1 MICKNMEP
9 KPALYTGLWHYGA
22 EYTRRNGGKSERFFK
37 SFTPLNLYERAVR
50 RREQNMNAC
59 SVLWCGEYR
68 QNWEN
73 DPHNHTFFQLFAFSE
88 GSCQIMIENDDFPV
102 SPQQIYLVLPQ
113 QFHAIH
119 AAPNHF
125 PHILDIKFSVQSQ
138 PLFEDLTEISLPFVS
153 GNYSW
158 YVHCFEKIIQE
169 STKRQKY
176 YYPTICN
183 HLFEMLVNLIR
194 EASDDEP
201 ALQSKN
207 LEHTPVQTYRGV
219 DVAALMEYIQVQYS
233 HIISLDDM
241 ALAAHATKTTL
252 TNMFKELYNTTPIR
266 YVNSIRMQ
274 KAREL
279 LVNTDTS
286 IGDIAELVGFQSIHY
301 FSRYF
306 KSKEN
311 CTPIEY
317 RMLNSRNRYF
327 TFP

>member
-1 MICKNMEP
+1 MNRHPAFLWLGRWNQAQTACAEMEV
-9 KPALYTGLWHYGA
+9 
-22 EYTRRNGGKSERFFK
+22 S
-37 SFTPLNLYERAVR
+37 
-50 RREQNMNAC
+50 MNVC
-59 SVLWCGEYR
+59 SVLWCGKYR

-73 DPHNHTFFQLFAFSE
+73 NPHNHTFFQLFAFSE
-88 GSCQIMIENDDFPV
+88 GICHIMIENDDFSV
-102 SPQQIYLVLPQ
+102 LPQQIYLVRPQ
-113 QFHAIH
+113 LFHAIH
-119 AAPNHF
+119 TAPNQ
-125 PHILDIKFSVQSQ
+125 PPLILDIKFSVQSQ
-138 PLFEDLTEISLPFVS
+138 PLFEDLTKISLPFVS

-158 YVHCFEKIIQE
+158 YAQCFERIIRE
-169 STKRQKY
+169 STERQKY
-176 YYPTICN
+176 YYPTVCN

-194 EASDDEP
+194 EASDDAP
-201 ALQSKN
+201 ALQSRTA
-207 LEHTPVQTYRGV
+207 EQIPVKTYRGV
-219 DVAALMEYIQVQYS
+219 DVASLMEYIQVHYS

-241 ALAAHATKTTL
+241 ALAAHASKTTL
-252 TNMFKELYNTTPIR
+252 TNMFKELYHTTPIR

-301 FSRYF
+301 FSRCF

-317 RMLNSRNRYF
+317 RMLHSSNRYF